1 MCGQPAHER
10 VSAPGALTPR
20 LSLLLLF
27 WALAISLPSPPAGG
41 VGRPLASSSCC
52 SLCLP
57 PSAQTGALG
66 ASQPTGKWGPPRG
79 QAPLL
84 QWAAWLGV
92 LCTLG
97 NHGHCLFG
105 APQDAPPKSGL
116 LCRLSSP
123 FAPTPSLI
131 SLTCPLKP
139 KAAASAPKLSPGLWF
154 FLSQTSPN
162 RFPYVVFLFAFIS
175 R

>member
-66 ASQPTGKWGPPRG
+66 ASQPTGKWALPEVRLPFSSGQPGLECCAPSGTTGTVSSVLPRMLPPNLVSSVG
-79 QAPLL
+79 FLL
-84 QWAAWLGV
+84 L
-92 LCTLG
+92 L
-97 NHGHCLFG
+97 
-105 APQDAPPKSGL
+105 PPPPV
-116 LCRLSSP
+116 SSP
-123 FAPTPSLI
+123 WPVPWS
-131 SLTCPLKP
+131 P
-139 KAAASAPKLSPGLWF
+139 KQQLPP
-154 FLSQTSPN
+154 PN
-162 RFPYVVFLFAFIS
+162 
-175 R
+175 